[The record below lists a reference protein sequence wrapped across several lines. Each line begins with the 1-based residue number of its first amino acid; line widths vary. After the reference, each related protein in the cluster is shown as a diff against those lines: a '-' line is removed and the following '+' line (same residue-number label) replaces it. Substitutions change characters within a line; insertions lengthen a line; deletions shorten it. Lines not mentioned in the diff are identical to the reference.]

1 MGCYKRGKRACVKL
15 AIQGIAQGVI
25 VESRYDEGFLQGY
38 DRGNLGRLPP
48 FA

>member
-1 MGCYKRGKRACVKL
+1 MGRDQRWKRARVKL

-25 VESRYDEGFLQGY
+25 VESRHDEGFLQGY
-38 DRGNLGRLPP
+38 DRGNLARLPP